1 MLKRLFVLLA
11 LLCPAAA
18 HADWPQRPVT
28 LIVPYAAGGITDVLA
43 RVTAERLTRAFGKP
57 FIVENVVGAA
67 GAIATTK
74 VAKAAPDGHTLLFV
88 TVTQL
93 TVAPYMGKVGYDPIR
108 DFAPVAIVATSP
120 FVLSVSADFPAE
132 DLKTFIAYVK
142 ARPNKLTYGTAGSGS
157 LSHLSAAVFLKRA
170 GLDMVMVP
178 YRGVA
183 PAFSDLLGGSVQ
195 MVSAT
200 PVELKPFIDGS
211 KVKLLASSGA
221 TRSETLPDVPTIAES
236 MPGHDI
242 QTWNGIVAPAQTPTE
257 IVDALA
263 REITRAES
271 DPLFIAQLKKLGVDP
286 SNVAGRDF
294 AAVIARDTE
303 VWRKLIPELGLQEQ
317 P

>member
-1 MLKRLFVLLA
+1 MLKRLFLLIA
-11 LLCPAAA
+11 LVYPAAA

-28 LIVPYAAGGITDVLA
+28 LVVPFAAGGITDVLA

-93 TVAPYMGKVGYDPIR
+93 TVTPYMGKVTYDPIR

-120 FVLSVSADFPAE
+120 FVLTVGADFPAE
-132 DLKTFIAYVK
+132 DLQGFIAYVK
-142 ARPNKLTYGTAGSGS
+142 ARPNELTYGTAGSGS

-178 YRGVA
+178 YRGIA

-200 PVELKPFIDGS
+200 PVELKPFVDG
-211 KVKLLASSGA
+211 KKLRLLASSGA
-221 TRSETLPDVPTIAES
+221 TRSETLPEVPAIAES
-236 MPGHDI
+236 MTGHDI
-242 QTWNGIVAPAQTPTE
+242 ETWNGIVAPAQTPKE
-257 IVDALA
+257 IVDALM
-263 REITRAES
+263 REIALAENDS
-271 DPLFIAQLKKLGVDP
+271 RFVEQLKKLGVEP
-286 SNVAGRDF
+286 SKVAGRDF
-294 AAVIARDTE
+294 EAVIARDTE
-303 VWRKLIPELGLQEQ
+303 VWRKLIPELGLEAQ